1 VVSFLQPAST
11 SFLVENRQTLE
22 WSLCMTIGM
31 IFYIVAA
38 VIFLLTGMG
47 TTLVGPHAMTW
58 GFFCIA
64 VGLALNDIGFGAFRR
79 R

>member
-1 VVSFLQPAST
+1 
-11 SFLVENRQTLE
+11 
-22 WSLCMTIGM
+22 MTIGM

-38 VIFLLTGMG
+38 VIFFLAGVKSSVLGADST
-47 TTLVGPHAMTW
+47 TW

-64 VGLALNDIGFGAFRR
+64 VGLALDDIGFGAFRR